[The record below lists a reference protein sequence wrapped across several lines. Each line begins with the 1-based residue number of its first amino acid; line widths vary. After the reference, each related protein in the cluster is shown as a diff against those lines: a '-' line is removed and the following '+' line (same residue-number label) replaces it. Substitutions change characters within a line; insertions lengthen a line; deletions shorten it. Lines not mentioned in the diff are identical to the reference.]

1 MERLNDGWRA
11 EGKPTLRIRIG
22 LNCAEVLVGN
32 IGSSDRFSYTAI
44 GDGVNVA
51 ARLEGMNKTFG
62 TTICISDSVFNA
74 VATEIIARPLR
85 HVQVKG
91 RKQDFMIYELVGLTN
106 TKDPELL
113 VRASDRKLSDM
124 TWCASKCF
132 EAGDFGG
139 AARGYREIL
148 GQFPCDGVARAM
160 LATLT
165 AGDAMPQAGPETVN

>member
-1 MERLNDGWRA
+1 M
-11 EGKPTLRIRIG
+11 
-22 LNCAEVLVGN
+22 LVGN

-74 VATEIIARPLR
+74 VASEIIARPLR

-148 GQFPCDGVARAM
+148 GQFPWDGVARAM
-160 LATLT
+160 LATIT
-165 AGDAMPQAGPETVN
+165 AGNAMPHAGPETMD